1 MFSGIGGFE
10 VGIEEAFGYMGTK
23 SANPESRQAEPE
35 IQFGGE
41 WSTMEEKRGV
51 CLAEPGWR
59 RAVCIGYSEID
70 KYASAIYR
78 GHFPEHKN
86 FGDATKLNPRE
97 LPDFDLLVGG
107 FPCQAFSI
115 AGKRAGFMDA
125 RGTLFFEIAR
135 VLEHKRPRYFLLENV
150 EGLLS
155 HDDRKT
161 IVAIIGVLSDL
172 GYRVSWQVLNTK
184 DYGLPQNRER
194 IFIAGR
200 FGGECGPEVFP
211 VWQGDGGDSSEI
223 REWSV
228 VRGRGKNTSGC
239 LDTRG
244 VNAFDRADMDKL
256 IFEPLIRIENKSG
269 EAFYREDAG
278 TIRANASR
286 NYQTVQIAD
295 YQGDK
300 GFRIRQDGICPT
312 LVAHGSGGPGINNI
326 PSVLTETANAVT
338 SGGYLQKGER
348 ELIDGK
354 PSKEPT
360 PEWKRRIRRLTP
372 MECERLQG
380 FPDRWTE
387 WGIDEGGG
395 RVEIS
400 DTQRYK
406 CLGNAVSTNVIARII
421 SRWKE
426 LQED

>member
-1 MFSGIGGFE
+1 
-10 VGIEEAFGYMGTK
+10 
-23 SANPESRQAEPE
+23 
-35 IQFGGE
+35 
-41 WSTMEEKRGV
+41 
-51 CLAEPGWR
+51 
-59 RAVCIGYSEID
+59 
-70 KYASAIYR
+70 
-78 GHFPEHKN
+78 
-86 FGDATKLNPRE
+86 
-97 LPDFDLLVGG
+97 
-107 FPCQAFSI
+107 
-115 AGKRAGFMDA
+115 
-125 RGTLFFEIAR
+125 
-135 VLEHKRPRYFLLENV
+135 
-150 EGLLS
+150 
-155 HDDRKT
+155 
-161 IVAIIGVLSDL
+161 
-172 GYRVSWQVLNTK
+172 
-184 DYGLPQNRER
+184 
-194 IFIAGR
+194 
-200 FGGECGPEVFP
+200 
-211 VWQGDGGDSSEI
+211 
-223 REWSV
+223 
-228 VRGRGKNTSGC
+228 
-239 LDTRG
+239 
-244 VNAFDRADMDKL
+244 MDKL